1 MAAGR
6 KKHRTW
12 WIAVPVILAGIAGA
26 LYWRYGRAEAQPT
39 RYVTQAVGRTRI
51 IATVTA
57 SGTVS
62 PLKTVQVGSQVS
74 GRVLELNAD
83 FNDHVKKG
91 QVVARIDPQLFM
103 GEITKARANLLS
115 ARSSVLKAQ
124 ATLDDAKQADAR
136 ARTLAA
142 KGLVAQV
149 DADTAAV
156 SLRSATASKT
166 AAEASVSQAR
176 AVLQQAEINLAYT
189 TIASPIDGVVISRNV
204 DVGQTVAASLSAP
217 TLFTI
222 AEDMRAME
230 IHTSVAESDVGV
242 LRDGMDVEFTVDAFP
257 GERFKGK
264 VTQIR
269 NSPVTVQNVVT
280 YDAVIRVDNGEL
292 KLRPGMTA
300 NVTFIVADHADV
312 VAVPSTALRFAPP
325 NAQKLLEEARAKRTG
340 ASASASPGPS
350 TSPSTSTSTS
360 TSTNTGTNTGT
371 VAEGEGGRRGPRGNG
386 GGAAPAGGWKGR
398 SQSSRTVWILVNDQP
413 QPVRVEIGL
422 TDGSMTEIVTGPLP
436 EGALVITGSNG
447 AKPATAPVQQQRGGG
462 RTGRPP
468 GGLGL

>member
-1 MAAGR
+1 MAAGK
-6 KKHRTW
+6 KKHRKW
-12 WIAVPVILAGIAGA
+12 WIALPVIMAGIGGA

-39 RYVTQAVGRTRI
+39 RYVTQALGRTRI

-74 GRVLELNAD
+74 GRVLELHAD

-91 QVVARIDPQLFM
+91 QVVARIDPQLFQ

-124 ATLDDAKQADAR
+124 AALDDARQADAR

-156 SLRSATASKT
+156 SLRSAAASKT

-312 VAVPSTALRFAPP
+312 LAVPSTALRFAPA
-325 NAQKLLEEARAKRTG
+325 NAQKLLEEARAKREGAAAGAGAAAGVGRKSTEAGTG
-340 ASASASPGPS
+340 
-350 TSPSTSTSTS
+350 
-360 TSTNTGTNTGT
+360 TGT
-371 VAEGEGGRRGPRGNG
+371 VGEGEGGPRGPRG
-386 GGAAPAGGWKGR
+386 GGAAAGGWKGR
-398 SQSSRTVWILVNDQP
+398 SQTARTVWILVDDQP

-422 TDGSMTEIVTGPLP
+422 TDGSMTEIVSGPLP

-447 AKPATAPVQQQRGGG
+447 AKPAAAPAPQQRMGG
-462 RTGRPP
+462 RGGRPP